1 MNRDFLEMI
10 KTRRSTRSFKP
21 DSIPEDLLD
30 AVLEAGTYAPT
41 GMNRQSPVIIAVSD
55 KKYREKLSK
64 LNAAIMGVDKD
75 PYYGAPTVV
84 LVLADPSANTFVED
98 GSCVLEN
105 MMLAAHAC
113 DLGSVWVHR
122 EREIF
127 DSEEGK
133 KLLREWNLPETLRGV
148 GSIALGYSA
157 AESTAQGRIYSKN
170 LNNKKELPC
179 AVPFCYKSAQ
189 YCSGGYYLP
198 ARFAQFY

>member
-105 MMLAAHAC
+105 LMLAAHAC
-113 DLGSVWVHR
+113 GLSSVWVHR

-133 KLLREWNLPETLRGV
+133 KTFWHTASHVLRGV

-157 AESTAQGRIYSKN
+157 AEPTARPPRKD
-170 LNNKKELPC
+170 
-179 AVPFCYKSAQ
+179 
-189 YCSGGYYLP
+189 GYIVKI
-198 ARFAQFY
+198 

>member
-1 MNRDFLEMI
+1 MI
-10 KTRRSTRSFKP
+10 KTRRSTRSFKL

-84 LVLADPSANTFVED
+84 LVFADPSANTFVED

-133 KLLREWNLPETLRGV
+133 KVTARVE
-148 GSIALGYSA
+148 SA
-157 AESTAQGRIYSKN
+157 RNPARSRLDSPRLSRRRTHCASPAQGRIYSKN

-189 YCSGGYYLP
+189 YCSGGYHPP

>member
-1 MNRDFLEMI
+1 M
-10 KTRRSTRSFKP
+10 
-21 DSIPEDLLD
+21 
-30 AVLEAGTYAPT
+30 
-41 GMNRQSPVIIAVSD
+41 SD

-84 LVLADPSANTFVED
+84 LMLADPSANTFVED

-105 MMLAAHAC
+105 LMLAAHAC
-113 DLGSVWVHR
+113 DLCSVWVHR

-157 AESTAQGRIYSKN
+157 AEPAARPPRKD
-170 LNNKKELPC
+170 
-179 AVPFCYKSAQ
+179 
-189 YCSGGYYLP
+189 GYIVKI
-198 ARFAQFY
+198 